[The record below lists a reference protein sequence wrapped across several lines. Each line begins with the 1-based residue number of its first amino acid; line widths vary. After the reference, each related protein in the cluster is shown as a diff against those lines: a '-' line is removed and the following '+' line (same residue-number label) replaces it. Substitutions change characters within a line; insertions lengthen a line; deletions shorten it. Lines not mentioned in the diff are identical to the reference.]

1 MSTDGFLRL
10 LPHLRPPLPGSRRDL
25 RPSSRRQTR
34 FLTPF
39 ASTAIVGAIDGATA
53 IQREEKKLEK
63 QRSKVQRQRNGIRSA
78 KALGHSSADCACP

>member
-1 MSTDGFLRL
+1 
-10 LPHLRPPLPGSRRDL
+10 
-25 RPSSRRQTR
+25 
-34 FLTPF
+34 LTPF